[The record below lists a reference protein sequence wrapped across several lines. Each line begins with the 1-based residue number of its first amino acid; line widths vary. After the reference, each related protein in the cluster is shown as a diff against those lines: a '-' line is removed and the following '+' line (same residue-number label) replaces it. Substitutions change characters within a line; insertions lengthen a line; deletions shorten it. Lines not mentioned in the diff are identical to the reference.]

1 MAAVAAAHGSSVN
14 GAFSLVIMTDTRGD
28 RVQHPLYST
37 SRNDY
42 LGSERRGHPIM
53 ADPENQTL
61 RLLRE
66 LREQSSQ
73 LRADMIEQN
82 NALRTEMRE
91 GFEHVNERLRNLQQA
106 MIGESVLGRYT
117 VAEVEERLDNLEQ
130 RVSALEEKR

>member
-1 MAAVAAAHGSSVN
+1 
-14 GAFSLVIMTDTRGD
+14 
-28 RVQHPLYST
+28 
-37 SRNDY
+37 
-42 LGSERRGHPIM
+42 M

-73 LRADMIEQN
+73 FRADMIGQN
-82 NALRTEMRE
+82 NALRAEMRE
-91 GFEHVNERLRNLQQA
+91 GFEHVNERLKNLQQA

>member
-1 MAAVAAAHGSSVN
+1 
-14 GAFSLVIMTDTRGD
+14 
-28 RVQHPLYST
+28 
-37 SRNDY
+37 
-42 LGSERRGHPIM
+42 M

-61 RLLRE
+61 RLLHE
-66 LREQSSQ
+66 LREQNSQ

-82 NALRTEMRE
+82 NALRAEMRE
-91 GFEHVNERLRNLQQA
+91 GFEHVNERLKNLQQA